1 MVLPSQTGQLQP
13 SRHHITERG
22 SWYLRHTRRLVARS
36 ACVGEG
42 DLRDDWLRRKRQGLH
57 PLAAVTAVAVKR
69 CGIVW
74 RIMTD
79 RRDYLP
85 QRPASKQFRG

>member
-1 MVLPSQTGQLQP
+1 MCG
-13 SRHHITERG
+13 RG
-22 SWYLRHTRRLVARS
+22 RANRGDIGRGFLRHTLWLMARS
-36 ACVGEG
+36 ACLGEG
-42 DLRDDWLRRKRQGLH
+42 DLRDDYLRRKRQGLH
-57 PLAAVTAVAVKR
+57 HLAAVTAVAVKF

-85 QRPASKQFRG
+85 QRPASKQ